1 MGKKRIWQA
10 VFAFAITLLLVTLIK
25 SCAVTTEAKEKKIE
39 PEAEEQEENKS
50 KKKTEATEGS
60 RPLAGL
66 SLYLQK
72 AAEKNVDVSK
82 IIMERWQQELERRR
96 QEQEEINLLAEVI
109 YWENWHTDKE
119 KKTARWTG
127 AVVMN
132 RVKSKKFP
140 NTVKE
145 VLYQTKPCI
154 QYGTTQYFFTKELPR
169 EVYDMAEDIY
179 KNGTP
184 EVPEN
189 VLYQATFIQ
198 GEVWDKLNGE
208 IFCYG

>member
-1 MGKKRIWQA
+1 MKRYQLIA
-10 VFAFAITLLLVTLIK
+10 ALAAFIITFILCTVLKGCTVK
-25 SCAVTTEAKEKKIE
+25 AGAKQK
-39 PEAEEQEENKS
+39 A
-50 KKKTEATEGS
+50 EATRSEKSEDEVTDGA

-66 SLYLQK
+66 SLVLKK
-72 AAEKNVDVSK
+72 AIEKNVDVAK
-82 IIMERWQQELERRR
+82 ILLERWQQEQERRK

-109 YWENWHTDKE
+109 YYENWHTDKE

-140 NTVKE
+140 NTVKD

-154 QYGTTQYFFTKELPR
+154 QYSTTQYFFKKELPQ
-169 EVYDMAEDIY
+169 EVYEMAEDIY
-179 KNGTP
+179 RNGTP

-189 VLYQATFIQ
+189 VLYQATFVQ
-198 GEVWDKLNGE
+198 GEVWNKLNGE

>member
-1 MGKKRIWQA
+1 MKRYQLVAALATFI
-10 VFAFAITLLLVTLIK
+10 ITFILCTVLKGCTVKAGAKQKAEATGSEK
-25 SCAVTTEAKEKKIE
+25 SE
-39 PEAEEQEENKS
+39 
-50 KKKTEATEGS
+50 TEATEGA

-66 SLYLQK
+66 SLVLKK
-72 AAEKNVDVSK
+72 AIEKNVDVAK
-82 IIMERWQQELERRR
+82 ILLERWQQEQERRK

-109 YWENWHTDKE
+109 YYENWHTDKE

-140 NTVKE
+140 NTVKD

-154 QYGTTQYFFTKELPR
+154 QYSTTQYFFTKELPQ
-169 EVYDMAEDIY
+169 EVYEMAEDIY
-179 KNGTP
+179 RNGTP

-189 VLYQATFIQ
+189 VLYQATFVQ

>member
-1 MGKKRIWQA
+1 MKRYQLIA
-10 VFAFAITLLLVTLIK
+10 ALAAFIITFILCTVLKGCTVKAGAKQKAEATGSEK
-25 SCAVTTEAKEKKIE
+25 SEA
-39 PEAEEQEENKS
+39 
-50 KKKTEATEGS
+50 EATEGA

-72 AAEKNVDVSK
+72 AAEKNVDVFE
-82 IIMERWQQELERRR
+82 IIMERRQQELE
-96 QEQEEINLLAEVI
+96 EIKLLAEVI
-109 YWENWHTDKE
+109 YWENWYTDKE

-154 QYGTTQYFFTKELPR
+154 QYSTTRYFFTKELPR

-184 EVPEN
+184 EVPGN
-189 VLYQATFIQ
+189 VLYQATFEQ
-198 GEVWDKLNGE
+198 GEIWDELNGE

>member
-1 MGKKRIWQA
+1 MKRYQLIA
-10 VFAFAITLLLVTLIK
+10 ALAAFIITFILCTVLKGCTVKAGAKQKAEATGSEK
-25 SCAVTTEAKEKKIE
+25 SEA
-39 PEAEEQEENKS
+39 
-50 KKKTEATEGS
+50 EATEGA

-72 AAEKNVDVSK
+72 AAEKNVDVFE
-82 IIMERWQQELERRR
+82 IIMERWQQELE
-96 QEQEEINLLAEVI
+96 EIKLLAEVI
-109 YWENWHTDKE
+109 YWENWYTDKE

-154 QYGTTQYFFTKELPR
+154 QYSTTRYFFTKELPR

-189 VLYQATFIQ
+189 VLYQATFEQ
-198 GEVWDKLNGE
+198 GEIWDELNGE

>member
-25 SCAVTTEAKEKKIE
+25 SCTVTTEAKEKKIE

-72 AAEKNVDVSK
+72 AAEKNVNILK
-82 IIMERWQQELERRR
+82 ILLERWQQE
-96 QEQEEINLLAEVI
+96 QDDIKLLAEVI
-109 YWENWHTDKE
+109 YHENWYTDKE
-119 KKTARWTG
+119 RKAAYYTG

-132 RVKSKKFP
+132 RVKSKNWP

-145 VLYQTKPCI
+145 VVYQKR
-154 QYGTTQYFFTKELPR
+154 QYAVVPKLFTEKIPDEC
-169 EVYDMAEDIY
+169 YQMAKDIY
-179 KNGTP
+179 RNGTP
-184 EVPEN
+184 DVPAN
-189 VLYQATFIQ
+189 VVYQATFVQ
-198 GEVWDKLNGE
+198 GSGDWIDPINGE
-208 IFCYG
+208 HFCYE

>member
-1 MGKKRIWQA
+1 MKRYQLIGA
-10 VFAFAITLLLVTLIK
+10 LAAFMITFILCTVFNSCTVKAGAKTKGRETKTEK
-25 SCAVTTEAKEKKIE
+25 S
-39 PEAEEQEENKS
+39 
-50 KKKTEATEGS
+50 EATEGV

-66 SLYLQK
+66 SLVLQK
-72 AAEKNVDVSK
+72 AAEKNVDVAK
-82 IIMERWQQELERRR
+82 ILLERWQQEQERRK

-109 YWENWHTDKE
+109 YWENWYTDKE

-154 QYGTTQYFFTKELPR
+154 QYSTTRYFFTKELPQ

-189 VLYQATFIQ
+189 VLYQATFEQ
-198 GEVWDKLNGE
+198 GEIWDELNGE

>member
-1 MGKKRIWQA
+1 MKGFQIYAATAAFILSFALQCITGRVFGGQSEQA
-10 VFAFAITLLLVTLIK
+10 G
-25 SCAVTTEAKEKKIE
+25 KEKKVE
-39 PEAEEQEENKS
+39 VDA
-50 KKKTEATEGS
+50 S
-60 RPLAGL
+60 RAVAGL
-66 SLYLQK
+66 SLMLEK
-72 AAEKNVDVSK
+72 AAEQQVDVVG
-82 IIMERWQQELERRR
+82 IIAELYEEHMQRER
-96 QEQEEINLLAEVI
+96 EISLLAEVI
-109 YWENWHTDKE
+109 YWENWYTDKE

-154 QYGTTQYFFTKELPR
+154 QYSTTRYFFTKELPR

-189 VLYQATFIQ
+189 VLYQATFEQ
-198 GEVWDKLNGE
+198 GEIWDELNGE

>member
-1 MGKKRIWQA
+1 MKRYQLIGA
-10 VFAFAITLLLVTLIK
+10 LAAFMITFILCTVFN
-25 SCAVTTEAKEKKIE
+25 SCAVKAGAKTKGRETETEK
-39 PEAEEQEENKS
+39 S
-50 KKKTEATEGS
+50 EATEGV

-66 SLYLQK
+66 SLVLQK

-82 IIMERWQQELERRR
+82 IIMERWQQE
-96 QEQEEINLLAEVI
+96 QEEINLLAEVI
-109 YWENWHTDKE
+109 YWENWYTDKE

-154 QYGTTQYFFTKELPR
+154 QYSTTRDFFTKELPR

-189 VLYQATFIQ
+189 VLYQATFEQ
-198 GEVWDKLNGE
+198 GEIWDELNGE